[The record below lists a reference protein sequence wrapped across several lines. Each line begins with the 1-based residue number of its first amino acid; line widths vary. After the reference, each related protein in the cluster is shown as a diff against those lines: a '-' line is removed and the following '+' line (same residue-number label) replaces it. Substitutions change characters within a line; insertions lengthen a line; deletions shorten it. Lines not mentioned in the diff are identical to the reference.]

1 MCCSSSK
8 QCSQLSPKH
17 AAHPLQAIL
26 STGGAD
32 VLSPSSLEGPE
43 LVHEAL
49 KWVRAFPVPLL
60 TLVAPASVFLSVSP
74 HFSFFSPVPKTNTSS
89 APGTIFLSTAQSD
102 KLKIFLSRKTQ
113 TYHLICLFF
122 RKKQSFQNGWRILFD
137 LQAKNACSFQAFF
150 VFLFFWKE
158 VFQINNVTA
167 KWETEIVHLLQ
178 IISPF
183 LPPQKQVWRTKSI
196 NPPHTVLR
204 KTKHHSCWHFSA
216 FLHFLFFPTLFCPSS
231 NVTTV
236 AWASS
241 KRDTYAQRSSAN
253 CCGTSCSW
261 IFCSHRTPKVIVF
274 SLKYMNIW
282 YPPFLP
288 FALIIRLFWNTSL
301 HAVFK

>member
-60 TLVAPASVFLSVSP
+60 TLVAPALVFLSVSP

-122 RKKQSFQNGWRILFD
+122 RKNNLFRMAEGFYLTYKQKMPVPFKHSLCFYFFERKFSKSTMSLQNE
-137 LQAKNACSFQAFF
+137 K
-150 VFLFFWKE
+150 
-158 VFQINNVTA
+158 
-167 KWETEIVHLLQ
+167 
-178 IISPF
+178 
-183 LPPQKQVWRTKSI
+183 
-196 NPPHTVLR
+196 
-204 KTKHHSCWHFSA
+204 
-216 FLHFLFFPTLFCPSS
+216 
-231 NVTTV
+231 
-236 AWASS
+236 
-241 KRDTYAQRSSAN
+241 
-253 CCGTSCSW
+253 
-261 IFCSHRTPKVIVF
+261 
-274 SLKYMNIW
+274 LK
-282 YPPFLP
+282 
-288 FALIIRLFWNTSL
+288 
-301 HAVFK
+301 